1 MRTERGTRFNIP
13 LFGAKSVNESDF
25 ITFVKPKGLEEE
37 IQIEDE
43 FKVSFKNLTLDMD
56 IEVTS
61 DAQVQLIFDPQ
72 VGDVIKGKGDGD
84 IKMTLDRS
92 GDFKMFGN
100 YYINKGEYLFTLQNI
115 INKKFLIQQGGT
127 INWSGSPYNALIDIT
142 GTYAVRTA
150 LYELMYPDT
159 TNDNYKRRIQV
170 DCILHMTDNLL
181 NPNITFDVDLPNSD
195 EATKTD
201 VRNRI
206 GVGNVQEMNRQV
218 FGLLVLNRFF
228 PTEDQNQALQ
238 QAGGFLETSSAEMVS
253 NQLSN
258 WLSKISND
266 FDIGINYRPGDDITS
281 DEVQA
286 SLSTQLFNNRIIVDG
301 NVGVAN
307 TAANS
312 SNIVGDVNIE
322 YKITPDGRF
331 RVRAFNKSN
340 DINTLVENA
349 PFTQG
354 VGLSYQKDFNKLG
367 DLFRKWKRKKDEE

>member
-1 MRTERGTRFNIP
+1 
-13 LFGAKSVNESDF
+13 
-25 ITFVKPKGLEEE
+25 
-37 IQIEDE
+37 
-43 FKVSFKNLTLDMD
+43 
-56 IEVTS
+56 
-61 DAQVQLIFDPQ
+61 
-72 VGDVIKGKGDGD
+72 
-84 IKMTLDRS
+84 
-92 GDFKMFGN
+92 
-100 YYINKGEYLFTLQNI
+100 
-115 INKKFLIQQGGT
+115 
-127 INWSGSPYNALIDIT
+127 
-142 GTYAVRTA
+142 
-150 LYELMYPDT
+150 
-159 TNDNYKRRIQV
+159 
-170 DCILHMTDNLL
+170 
-181 NPNITFDVDLPNSD
+181 
-195 EATKTD
+195 
-201 VRNRI
+201 
-206 GVGNVQEMNRQV
+206 
-218 FGLLVLNRFF
+218 
-228 PTEDQNQALQ
+228 
-238 QAGGFLETSSAEMVS
+238 
-253 NQLSN
+253 
-258 WLSKISND
+258 LSKISND

>member
-1 MRTERGTRFNIP
+1 M
-13 LFGAKSVNESDF
+13 
-25 ITFVKPKGLEEE
+25 
-37 IQIEDE
+37 
-43 FKVSFKNLTLDMD
+43 
-56 IEVTS
+56 
-61 DAQVQLIFDPQ
+61 
-72 VGDVIKGKGDGD
+72 
-84 IKMTLDRS
+84 
-92 GDFKMFGN
+92 
-100 YYINKGEYLFTLQNI
+100 
-115 INKKFLIQQGGT
+115 
-127 INWSGSPYNALIDIT
+127 
-142 GTYAVRTA
+142 RTA

-170 DCILHMTDNLL
+170 DCILRMTDNLL
-181 NPNITFDVDLPNSD
+181 NPNIAFDIDLPNSD
-195 EATKTD
+195 EATRTD

-238 QAGGFLETSSAEMVS
+238 QAGGFLSTSSAEMVS

-307 TAANS
+307 TSASS

-322 YKITPDGRF
+322 YKITSDGRF

-340 DINTLVENA
+340 DINTLVNNA

-354 VGLSYQKDFNKLG
+354 VGLSYQKDFDKLG
-367 DLFRKWKRKKDEE
+367 DLFRKWKRKKDK